1 MQNGSAG
8 DLTLPVK
15 ENDLPDFLQL
25 QHRPQGWHQSPV
37 MQRNLRDPDLT
48 VMSTGLMIPD
58 NELEVPD
65 FLLAKTPK
73 TNGKFVQVDVNHHPR
88 MSNGVK
94 EHNQSRARDP
104 GYMRETSTFGMHS
117 SNDNINMESDSY
129 RHTRMPADN
138 RPYSPPLAH
147 GKVVTKIM
155 PNSTQR
161 TQTMVHHSTNDL
173 RSRENLSKSRD
184 KLYRSSESLHKSKE
198 SMHKSNDNVVDLT
211 DGMVDDFGD
220 FTLKRKYKK
229 PAKNSSTNQM
239 SDIDKFAPGVT
250 GRHAVNFQKKSPS
263 GNINTRKPYKTGNI
277 HLSGNDSDSIP
288 STSSQSFTET
298 LSPRRDQKQPREYIT
313 PRQDQLG
320 VHPPHFGLDSNESES
335 ATPGSH
341 SNQIGESSMGYQDSS
356 LDDSGHKVTRK
367 NSLQAHLRRK
377 IQEYE
382 RSQKQQTLAQVRYD
396 SDTTTISE
404 PSAFSEGNASVTRTT
419 QHGKCPSAIN
429 NLPEDLLLNIFSYL
443 TTPELCLASGVCC
456 KWQYL
461 CWDPVLWTSIKILNH
476 QNSDINRVLRN
487 TLTKLGS
494 NTQGYCL
501 TVRSIKLNGSEL
513 VSDKGLGCISRF
525 CIDLEH
531 LELIGCCCV
540 TSKGIQEVLMNCS
553 SLRHLN
559 VAGCSCLNS
568 ICPPSFN
575 GFSITENGQFL
586 KLRHLDLSDCVAF
599 DDMGLRTVGLSCG
612 LLENLYLRRCTQVTD
627 VGIRHIANNCRQLK
641 ELSTSDCYKVRDFS
655 LKEIAKNIPTLKY
668 LSVAK
673 CPVSDTGIKY
683 IGRYCVHL
691 KYLNVRGC
699 EAVTDAGIAFVVQ
712 NCLKLRSLDIGKCA
726 ITDSALNT
734 IGIHCPQLK
743 KLSMK
748 GCDRVSVNGIKC
760 IANQCCNIQYLNVQ
774 ECNLDYDTFV
784 YIRKHCRSCIIEH
797 TCPAFF

>member
-1 MQNGSAG
+1 
-8 DLTLPVK
+8 
-15 ENDLPDFLQL
+15 
-25 QHRPQGWHQSPV
+25 
-37 MQRNLRDPDLT
+37 
-48 VMSTGLMIPD
+48 
-58 NELEVPD
+58 
-65 FLLAKTPK
+65 
-73 TNGKFVQVDVNHHPR
+73 
-88 MSNGVK
+88 
-94 EHNQSRARDP
+94 
-104 GYMRETSTFGMHS
+104 
-117 SNDNINMESDSY
+117 
-129 RHTRMPADN
+129 
-138 RPYSPPLAH
+138 
-147 GKVVTKIM
+147 
-155 PNSTQR
+155 
-161 TQTMVHHSTNDL
+161 
-173 RSRENLSKSRD
+173 
-184 KLYRSSESLHKSKE
+184 
-198 SMHKSNDNVVDLT
+198 
-211 DGMVDDFGD
+211 
-220 FTLKRKYKK
+220 
-229 PAKNSSTNQM
+229 
-239 SDIDKFAPGVT
+239 
-250 GRHAVNFQKKSPS
+250 
-263 GNINTRKPYKTGNI
+263 
-277 HLSGNDSDSIP
+277 
-288 STSSQSFTET
+288 
-298 LSPRRDQKQPREYIT
+298 
-313 PRQDQLG
+313 
-320 VHPPHFGLDSNESES
+320 
-335 ATPGSH
+335 
-341 SNQIGESSMGYQDSS
+341 
-356 LDDSGHKVTRK
+356 
-367 NSLQAHLRRK
+367 
-377 IQEYE
+377 
-382 RSQKQQTLAQVRYD
+382 
-396 SDTTTISE
+396 
-404 PSAFSEGNASVTRTT
+404 
-419 QHGKCPSAIN
+419 SAIN

-494 NTQGYCL
+494 STQGYCL

-655 LKEIAKNIPTLKY
+655 LKEMAKNIPTLKY